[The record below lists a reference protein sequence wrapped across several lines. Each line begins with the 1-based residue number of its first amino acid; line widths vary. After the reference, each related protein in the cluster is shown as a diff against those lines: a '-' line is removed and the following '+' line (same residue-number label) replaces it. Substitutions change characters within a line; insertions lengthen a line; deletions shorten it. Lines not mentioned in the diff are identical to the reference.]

1 MNRINFAGIEGE
13 VKSVSP
19 HGNYTVVKLSD
30 RITIV
35 GTFSNRFHWE
45 ESPDS
50 GFKSFIT
57 YIGLK
62 SYSEYQNLA
71 NLNRYS
77 TLGKTTGPQYSDA
90 TLTIL
95 SSSNI
100 PLYRFKFYEVFP
112 TSISSFSMSST
123 DTPDNIITADAT
135 FRYTYYD
142 IDKL

>member
-62 SYSEYQNLA
+62 SYSEYQNFA
-71 NLNRYS
+71 EWVALNNGYFEGDDGTPREAKRVKHPS
-77 TLGKTTGPQYSDA
+77 F
-90 TLTIL
+90 
-95 SSSNI
+95 
-100 PLYRFKFYEVFP
+100 PLEIKVRGLIAESVFELVQ
-112 TSISSFSMSST
+112 M
-123 DTPDNIITADAT
+123 
-135 FRYTYYD
+135 
-142 IDKL
+142 